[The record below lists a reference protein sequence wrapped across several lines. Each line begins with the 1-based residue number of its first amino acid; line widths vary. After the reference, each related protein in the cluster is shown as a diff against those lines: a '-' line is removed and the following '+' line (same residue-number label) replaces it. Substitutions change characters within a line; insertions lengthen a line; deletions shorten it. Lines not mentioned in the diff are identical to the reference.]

1 MDNQIVDV
9 QFEDGTISIC
19 QIIQQTGDEYIV
31 SELICKRDG
40 MCTFSNNTCSVTKDA
55 VCGFYDVTKLEDTK
69 LFSAFLKMYMSRF
82 MIPMKTMKCRA
93 KMNQTPI
100 LILVWMKKKINF
112 CVCNK

>member
-19 QIIQQTGDEYIV
+19 QIIQQTVDEYIV

-40 MCTFSNNTCSVTKDA
+40 MCAFSVNTCSVTKDA

-69 LFSAFLKMYMSRF
+69 LFRRISKNVYESIYDSDEDYEMSSEDESDSDSD
-82 MIPMKTMKCRA
+82 IS
-93 KMNQTPI
+93 
-100 LILVWMKKKINF
+100 LDEEED
-112 CVCNK
+112 

>member
-40 MCTFSNNTCSVTKDA
+40 MCAFSNNICSVTKDV

-69 LFSAFLKMYMSRF
+69 LFRRISKNIYESIYDSDEDYEMSSEDESDSDSD
-82 MIPMKTMKCRA
+82 IS
-93 KMNQTPI
+93 
-100 LILVWMKKKINF
+100 LDEEED
-112 CVCNK
+112 